1 MSESK
6 GRASRLRITAIV
18 VILAGVAL
26 GFLVGAAF
34 PANTARAPVG
44 LANITSYT
52 ESTDSSDG
60 SFNWLF
66 TMLVAGPCLIS
77 GAILYGSSEIVAGLR
92 RSARTRSSEGESQ
105 KAVPTV

>member
-6 GRASRLRITAIV
+6 GRASRLRVTAIV
-18 VILAGVAL
+18 VVLAGVAL

-34 PANTARAPVG
+34 PASTTKVPVG
-44 LANITSYT
+44 LNNLTSYT
-52 ESTDSSDG
+52 VSTDSGDG

-66 TMLVAGPCLIS
+66 TILVAGPCLIA

-92 RSARTRSSEGESQ
+92 RAARTRSSEGESQ
-105 KAVPTV
+105 KAEPTV